1 MISNSTIKRFGLGYA
16 PEGWSNLINFLKKK
30 GYNENDMLDAGL
42 VKKRDNG
49 TFYDAFY
56 DGRVIFPIIDV
67 RGNVIAFGGRVVK
80 DGTDAPKYWNT
91 PETLV
96 FKKKDNLFGLNIA
109 KNAKADRLLLME
121 GYMLTLIHI

>member
-1 MISNSTIKRFGLGYA
+1 MIT
-16 PEGWSNLINFLKKK
+16 EH
-30 GYNENDMLDAGL
+30 
-42 VKKRDNG
+42 
-49 TFYDAFY
+49 FYDAFY

-109 KNAKADRLLLME
+109 KTQRLTGFFLWRDIW
-121 GYMLTLIHI
+121 MLCLFIRMDLITP

>member
-1 MISNSTIKRFGLGYA
+1 
-16 PEGWSNLINFLKKK
+16 
-30 GYNENDMLDAGL
+30 MLEAGL

-67 RGNVIAFGGRVVK
+67 RGKVIAFGGRIIR

-91 PETLV
+91 PETLI
-96 FKKKDNLFGLNIA
+96 FKKKDNLFGMNLA
-109 KNAKADRLLLME
+109 KNSKADRLLLME
-121 GYMLTLIHI
+121 GYMDVVSLHQSGFSNAVASFGNGIYSGAGEDC